1 RGAVGRVSRPGLV
14 RGVGQGGGQRGRGAG
29 DGAAGMESARVPEQ
43 RVPPDRGAGRVST
56 RALSLLA
63 CLLCAASAAGAQEID
78 ESTGLVRAPGWE
90 QVRAN
95 CGGCHS
101 FRLVTQQRADRQTW
115 LDTIRWMQ
123 ATQNL
128 WEL

>member
-1 RGAVGRVSRPGLV
+1 
-14 RGVGQGGGQRGRGAG
+14 
-29 DGAAGMESARVPEQ
+29 MSA
-43 RVPPDRGAGRVST
+43 

-128 WEL
+128 WELEPAVEEAILDYLATSYPPRAARRRAPIPPWLMPPGSRGSRP

>member
-1 RGAVGRVSRPGLV
+1 MNAP
-14 RGVGQGGGQRGRGAG
+14 Q
-29 DGAAGMESARVPEQ
+29 
-43 RVPPDRGAGRVST
+43 
-56 RALSLLA
+56 LSLVA
-63 CLLCAASAAGAQEID
+63 FLLCAAATAGAQEID
-78 ESTGLVRAPGWE
+78 EATGLVRAPGWE

-101 FRLVTQQRADRQTW
+101 WRLVTQQRADRKTW

-128 WEL
+128 WELEPAVEEAILGYLATNYPPRAERRRAPIPPWLMPPQNAESLP